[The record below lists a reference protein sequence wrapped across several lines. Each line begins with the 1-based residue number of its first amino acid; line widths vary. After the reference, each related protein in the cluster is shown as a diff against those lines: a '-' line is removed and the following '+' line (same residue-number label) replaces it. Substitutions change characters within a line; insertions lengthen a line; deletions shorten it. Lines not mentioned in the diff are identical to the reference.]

1 MQVELKGSAVA
12 AQIIT
17 SGMSVMLSI
26 WTHNDAVAPH
36 MLTSMSLSGIEPD
49 AADKLADAL
58 REVAHQARGQR
69 ADTERLANILE
80 CAA

>member
-1 MQVELKGSAVA
+1 MQIQIKGSEVT

-17 SGMSVMLSI
+17 SGMSVMLSV
-26 WTHNDAVAPH
+26 WTHNDGARPH
-36 MLTSMSLSGIEPD
+36 MRTSFSLAGIEPD

-58 REVAHQARGQR
+58 KQVAQQARDQR
-69 ADTERLANILE
+69 VDCQRLANILE

>member
-1 MQVELKGSAVA
+1 MQVELKGSAVT

-17 SGMSVMLSI
+17 SGMSVMLSF
-26 WTHNDAVAPH
+26 WSHNDTVHPH
-36 MLTSMSLSGIEPD
+36 MLTSMSLAGIEPD

-58 REVAHQARGQR
+58 RDVARQARDQR
-69 ADTERLANILE
+69 ADQERLANILE

>member
-17 SGMSVMLSI
+17 SGMSVMLSF
-26 WTHNDAVAPH
+26 WSHNDTVQPH
-36 MLTSMSLSGIEPD
+36 MLTSMSLAGIEPD

-58 REVAHQARGQR
+58 REIARQARDQR
-69 ADTERLANILE
+69 ADQERLANILE
-80 CAA
+80 AA

>member
-17 SGMSVMLSI
+17 SGMSVMISI
-26 WTHNDAVAPH
+26 WTHNDAAEPH

-58 REVAHQARGQR
+58 REVARQARDQR
-69 ADTERLANILE
+69 ADQDRLSNILE
-80 CAA
+80 AA

>member
-1 MQVELKGSAVA
+1 MQVELKGSAVS

-17 SGMSVMLSI
+17 SGMSVMFSI
-26 WTHNDAVAPH
+26 WTHNDAVQPH

-58 REVAHQARGQR
+58 REVAQQARGQR

-80 CAA
+80 AA